1 MRGLENKE
9 KEIPDASRSRVRPF
23 FIYISEDGARDSR
36 SCYTR
41 SVFTNIV
48 GRSSRENQR
57 GSGATTPDT
66 SISRFALLL
75 LLDTYGWTTTNT
87 AKRKY
92 TGVNG
97 LVQHQQRKKR
107 DETASRASAIIKPLA
122 TFLTERS
129 IRVAGRKIA
138 KIANTFCVSLQ
149 SLMQRR
155 FAECD
160 RCRVEARS
168 ISRWKIPTY
177 LRKIWFHVCV
187 FCQLTLLKVI
197 FGN

>member
-57 GSGATTPDT
+57 GSGATTPGYEYT
-66 SISRFALLL
+66 RFAL

-97 LVQHQQRKKR
+97 LVQHRQRKKR

-138 KIANTFCVSLQ
+138 KIANTFCISVR

-155 FAECD
+155 FAGCD

-168 ISRWKIPTY
+168 ISRWKIPIY
-177 LRKIWFHVCV
+177 LRYILFHVCL
-187 FCQLTLLKVI
+187 FCRFTMLKVI
-197 FGN
+197 FSN

>member
-75 LLDTYGWTTTNT
+75 LLD
-87 AKRKY
+87 KRKY

-177 LRKIWFHVCV
+177 LRKI
-187 FCQLTLLKVI
+187 
-197 FGN
+197 